1 MYKSPPLRDQNRC
14 ACPAPLPKLLPRS
27 GCECGR
33 LLQGG
38 GGVPMSDLQRP
49 ALVCWLRGGG
59 EGGGGGALGVSEV
72 GCCGEF
78 TRTLFLSTKEPAYI
92 CMRFGS
98 SVYC

>member
-38 GGVPMSDLQRP
+38 GGSMSDLQRP
-49 ALVCWLRGGG
+49 ASRGGVGRALVCWLRGGG
-59 EGGGGGALGVSEV
+59 EGGGGALGVSEV
-72 GCCGEF
+72 GCCGGGF
-78 TRTLFLSTKEPAYI
+78 TL
-92 CMRFGS
+92 
-98 SVYC
+98 